1 MTWTVVEFLE
11 THEVEAVP
19 SSWLYEDET
28 TQETKCFWPPYEA
41 DKVEK
46 EIKNNTEVN
55 TCWPLYEVRIFK
67 NSTFGKIY
75 FLSILFIISHMNYF
89 HTLIYQSFWSRCF
102 LGLAKADDYSEVG
115 KSISHFASY
124 HNVCK
129 LDILFQI

>member
-1 MTWTVVEFLE
+1 MPWTVVEFLE

-19 SSWLYEDET
+19 SSWLYEDERT
-28 TQETKCFWPPYEA
+28 KDTKCFWPPYEA

-75 FLSILFIISHMNYF
+75 S
-89 HTLIYQSFWSRCF
+89 
-102 LGLAKADDYSEVG
+102 
-115 KSISHFASY
+115 
-124 HNVCK
+124 
-129 LDILFQI
+129 